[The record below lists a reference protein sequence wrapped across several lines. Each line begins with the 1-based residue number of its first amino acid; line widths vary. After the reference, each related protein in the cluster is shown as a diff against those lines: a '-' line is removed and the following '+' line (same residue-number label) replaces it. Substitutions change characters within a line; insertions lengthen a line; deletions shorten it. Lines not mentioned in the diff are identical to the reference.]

1 MMPKVAIFCHHSSPK
16 RGQKKY
22 GMNHASARGV
32 YSFLASRYTTSTPA
46 AQAQMISLEKGGRDQ
61 GKKGKSQGS
70 RSGKVHSG
78 GRMVCPE
85 ENSLALGAKHV
96 CTRMGLKNSNRTL
109 SVLKELM

>member
-1 MMPKVAIFCHHSSPK
+1 MMRKVVIFCHHASPK

-46 AQAQMISLEKGGRDQ
+46 AQAQMTSPEIGGRDQ

-70 RSGKVHSG
+70 RGKVHNG

-96 CTRMGLKNSNRTL
+96 CTRMGLKNLNRTL